1 MDMKKILQAI
11 DGKAAKPAAQVG
23 DMKRFVSII
32 AEGKGPLNRLTQSE
46 TIALNT
52 YNEYKLDE
60 KASSRP
66 NLIDRYFKQV
76 EEEFSES
83 LEKKKEK
90 STKLAER
97 AIQKV
102 GGNYGHQSSF
112 AKHVQQ
118 SKSPSDRIV
127 QMAKSGAKVSNRKG
141 YRVEDTDGIDSVSLD
156 IPLLMRIMEYAKEDA
171 RDDMALHHVVD
182 KLIEL
187 SQRGKTLTMDHYD
200 DIVGDPETLPAPDEK
215 NESLRTDNPCWKGYK
230 PVGTKKKNGKTVPN
244 CVPK

>member
-11 DGKAAKPAAQVG
+11 DGQAAKPKAQVG
-23 DMKRFVSII
+23 DMKRFVSIVS
-32 AEGKGPLNRLTQSE
+32 ESKGPLNKLTQAE

-52 YNEYKLDE
+52 YNEYKLDQ
-60 KASSRP
+60 KSSSRP

-76 EEEFSES
+76 EEEFSENLS
-83 LEKKKEK
+83 IKQEKVKQ
-90 STKLAER
+90 LAER
-97 AIQKV
+97 ASRQV
-102 GGNYGHQSSF
+102 GGNYGHQSNF

-156 IPLLMRIMEYAKEDA
+156 IPLLMRIMEYSKEDA

-187 SQRGKTLTMDHYD
+187 SQSGKTLTMDHYD
-200 DIVGDPETLPAPDEK
+200 DIVGDPETLPAAEEK
-215 NESLRTDNPCWKGYK
+215 NESLKTDNPCWKGYK